1 MLSYEEIVKIISDLN
16 LWGREQ
22 ETGIERKDYL
32 KTISEFSGAK
42 EDAIVIV
49 GIRRSGKTYLT
60 KQFLKNISDK
70 TKKEQTLYVNF
81 EDPKLDPYLS
91 LSLLDEIY
99 GAYRTYINKN
109 DFAWI
114 VFDEIQNIPIWEKW
128 VRIMQEKKENVKILL
143 SGSSSKLLSAEF
155 SSVLTGRCLKIEVF
169 PISFKEFLY
178 FNKVEFEKDY
188 DILVKSEEIKRN
200 LHKYLKYGGF
210 PKVALEENE
219 NLKKEYLKEIFEG
232 IVYREILARHKIKDA
247 GLVKAVVEFGIN
259 YFSSLMS
266 ANKIRNIITDIFKR
280 QVSPNSILDI
290 LKYAEET
297 YLLFFVPIFSY
308 KIKDQ
313 KLYPKKI
320 YCIDSGLINIVSLK
334 FSDDFGRIYE
344 NIVAIELKRRIK
356 EIYYWKDSQQR
367 EVDFVVI
374 EDKEPDQLIQVCYDV
389 KNPET
394 KKRETFALV
403 KASEELK
410 CENLWVITYDYENE
424 EIFDGKL
431 IKFISLWKWLLI

>member
-1 MLSYEEIVKIISDLN
+1 MYVL
-16 LWGREQ
+16 
-22 ETGIERKDYL
+22 RK
-32 KTISEFSGAK
+32 F
-42 EDAIVIV
+42 
-49 GIRRSGKTYLT
+49 
-60 KQFLKNISDK
+60 
-70 TKKEQTLYVNF
+70 
-81 EDPKLDPYLS
+81 
-91 LSLLDEIY
+91 
-99 GAYRTYINKN
+99 
-109 DFAWI
+109 
-114 VFDEIQNIPIWEKW
+114 
-128 VRIMQEKKENVKILL
+128 
-143 SGSSSKLLSAEF
+143 
-155 SSVLTGRCLKIEVF
+155 
-169 PISFKEFLY
+169 
-178 FNKVEFEKDY
+178 
-188 DILVKSEEIKRN
+188 
-200 LHKYLKYGGF
+200 
-210 PKVALEENE
+210 
-219 NLKKEYLKEIFEG
+219 YLKEIFEG
-232 IVYREILARHKIKDA
+232 IVYRDILARHKIKDA

-266 ANKIRNIITDIFKR
+266 ANKIRNIIRDIFKR
-280 QVSPNSILDI
+280 QVSPNTILNI
-290 LKYAEET
+290 LKYTEET

-374 EDKEPDQLIQVCYDV
+374 EDKEPNQLIQVCYDV